1 MRVASKRIIILNKMN
16 IDKLKKIYVAGHNG
30 MVGSA
35 CYKLLEKEGYQNLLV
50 VSSKELDLRNQKQV
64 FNFIKNEKPDI
75 VIDAAAKVGGILAN
89 QTYPYEF
96 LIENLQIQNNL
107 IHGSF
112 KNNVSKFIFLGSSC
126 IYPKMS
132 LQPIKEEYLLEGQLE
147 STNQWYAL
155 AKITGVKLIESLRIQ
170 YDMDY
175 VSLMPTNLY
184 GPNDNYDLQNSHVLP
199 ALIRKF
205 HEGKIKNSDS
215 VEIWGSGKPL
225 REFLYV
231 DDLAKSIL
239 YAVEN
244 KLPNSIYNIGSG
256 EEISIEN
263 LADLIKKI
271 VAFKGE
277 IIWDHTKPD
286 GTPRKLLSKSI
297 FSDLAKTKLE
307 EGIKKTYKDFVK
319 K

>member
-1 MRVASKRIIILNKMN
+1 MRVASKQIIILNKMN
-16 IDKLKKIYVAGHNG
+16 IDKLKKIYVAGHSG

-64 FNFIKNEKPDI
+64 FNFLKNEKPDI

-147 STNQWYAL
+147 S
-155 AKITGVKLIESLRIQ
+155 
-170 YDMDY
+170 
-175 VSLMPTNLY
+175 
-184 GPNDNYDLQNSHVLP
+184 QNCQFYTIPHIYL
-199 ALIRKF
+199 KF
-205 HEGKIKNSDS
+205 LFH
-215 VEIWGSGKPL
+215 
-225 REFLYV
+225 
-231 DDLAKSIL
+231 
-239 YAVEN
+239 
-244 KLPNSIYNIGSG
+244 
-256 EEISIEN
+256 
-263 LADLIKKI
+263 
-271 VAFKGE
+271 
-277 IIWDHTKPD
+277 
-286 GTPRKLLSKSI
+286 LL
-297 FSDLAKTKLE
+297 LVTQ
-307 EGIKKTYKDFVK
+307 
-319 K
+319 